1 MKEISRFVK
10 KVIHDV
16 LTAIGTSAYTYVVAG
31 MIIFVLVVTLTANGF
46 IGKELGALLVLYC
59 TVLIMFGTS
68 MVLMN
73 KETYHKEETLVNFA
87 TLFLF
92 LAAIVWTIVY
102 LARLVAFVFFER
114 M

>member
-1 MKEISRFVK
+1 MKQISRLVK
-10 KVIHDV
+10 KMVHDV

-31 MIIFVLVVTLTANGF
+31 MVIFVLVVTITANGI

-59 TVLIMFGTS
+59 TVLVLFGTS

-92 LAAIVWTIVY
+92 LAAIVWTICY
-102 LARLVAFVFFER
+102 LARMVAYVFFER